1 MLNDT
6 SVEQIVRREIDAV
19 LLVDEDADGGP
30 PDWTLA
36 DPLLATGLNSLML
49 AQLLMQLEA
58 ATGVDPFGAER
69 SIADVRT
76 VGDLVAAYEAALA
89 GSPEVQRVG

>member
-6 SVEQIVRREIDAV
+6 PVEQIVRREIDAV
-19 LLVDEDADGGP
+19 LLIDEGQS
-30 PDWTLA
+30 DWTLA

-58 ATGVDPFGAER
+58 TTGVDPFGEER

>member
-6 SVEQIVRREIDAV
+6 VEEIVRREIDTI
-19 LLVDEDADGGP
+19 LLDEGTSE
-30 PDWTLA
+30 WTLA

-49 AQLLMQLEA
+49 AQLLIQLET

-76 VGDLVAAYEAALA
+76 VGDLVAAYQAALDGTA
-89 GSPEVQRVG
+89 EVQRVG